1 MADQLGADVL
11 VVEAG
16 VDQAAAVAKAVRVT
30 VSPTGNAQV
39 GKINSF
45 ANTDLRKHL

>member
-1 MADQLGADVL
+1 MADQLREDDQ